1 MATIWTR
8 ESSEIE
14 TVERESC
21 GSKSRSSDPMVAL
34 LGSMGQALVEM
45 QEKQINFL
53 LRQNAE
59 IQARIDEV
67 RAEIERL
74 KRL

>member
-1 MATIWTR
+1 MAT

-14 TVERESC
+14 PVERESC
-21 GSKSRSSDPMVAL
+21 GSKSRSSEPMVAL